1 MPQCAHG
8 RILKQT
14 LSQADAKWGPA
25 SLPTPCRR
33 TSTRL
38 APPGRHLRLLVSAA
52 CSTRAANGPRLRISV
67 TGPGAIP
74 FRASTPR
81 SPAASSTVRP
91 KPDNRALATI
101 SGSPSTRCRA
111 ARLQPSRPTPFPCRG
126 DGRER
131 LEHPSLPVRQAF
143 ALATAGLPARSDIP
157 PKHERF
163 PCGTCSEFRHKLLM
177 FLRFLA
183 SASSAY
189 SHDAVIESESCK
201 GSNDTAKLWIT
212 WISWRRFPGL
222 RCMNGPLFP
231 VHATSGTKEA
241 LRP

>member
-1 MPQCAHG
+1 MGAFSNRHLAKRTQNGGRHRCRPPVAGLRPAWRPRGDTCAF
-8 RILKQT
+8 
-14 LSQADAKWGPA
+14 WF
-25 SLPTPCRR
+25 RR
-33 TSTRL
+33 H
-38 APPGRHLRLLVSAA
+38 APPA
-52 CSTRAANGPRLRISV
+52 PRTALGFAFRSP
-67 TGPGAIP
+67 GPGAIP

-157 PKHERF
+157 PEHERF